1 MGDGLSQMV
10 IQMRP
15 YAKFQSFIVTAATGN
30 DRALA
35 TSQEQFSLSHAG
47 KSRVSLY
54 CENAKASGITSTN

>member
-15 YAKFQSFIVTAATGN
+15 YAKFQSFIVAAVTGN

-35 TSQEQFSLSHAG
+35 TWQEQFSLCHAG
-47 KSRVSLY
+47 NSRVSLLL
-54 CENAKASGITSTN
+54 